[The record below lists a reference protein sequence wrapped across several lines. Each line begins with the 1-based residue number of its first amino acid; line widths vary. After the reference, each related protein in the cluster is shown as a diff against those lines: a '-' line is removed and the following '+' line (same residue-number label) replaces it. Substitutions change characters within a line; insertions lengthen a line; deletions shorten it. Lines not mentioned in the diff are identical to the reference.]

1 MSAAATI
8 DTSQVAVDANAAPP
22 AAIVSP
28 VTIRLEGLSV
38 YAHHGVVAEERSLG
52 QRFEFDVD
60 VDVHD
65 CVACRTDDAA
75 DAVAYEAIAAVVVEV
90 ATNFRFSL
98 MEALAD
104 AVCME
109 LLAEFPIARV
119 RLSVSKTAPSIPHSV
134 ARATVTLERTRQH
147 LGSPTG

>member
-1 MSAAATI
+1 MSADATP
-8 DTSQVAVDANAAPP
+8 VGLVHP
-22 AAIVSP
+22 A
-28 VTIRLEGLSV
+28 TIRLDGLSV
-38 YAHHGVVAEERSLG
+38 YAHHGMVAEERSLG
-52 QRFEFDVD
+52 QRFEFDVE
-60 VDVHD
+60 VDLPD

-109 LLAEFPIARV
+109 LLAEFPVSRV
-119 RLSVSKTAPSIPHSV
+119 RIAVSKTAPSIPHSV
-134 ARATVTLERTRQH
+134 ARATVVLERTRDH
-147 LGSPTG
+147 L

>member
-1 MSAAATI
+1 MSGAAA
-8 DTSQVAVDANAAPP
+8 VPAP
-22 AAIVSP
+22 A
-28 VTIRLEGLSV
+28 TIRLEGLSV
-38 YAHHGVVAEERSLG
+38 YAHHGLVAEERSLG

-60 VDVHD
+60 VDLPH
-65 CVACRTDDAA
+65 CVACQTDEPS

-109 LLAEFPIARV
+109 LLAEFPISRV
-119 RLSVSKTAPSIPHSV
+119 RLAVSKTAPSVPHAL
-134 ARATVTLERTRQH
+134 ARATVVLERTRDH
-147 LGSPTG
+147 LSE

>member
-1 MSAAATI
+1 MSAGAT
-8 DTSQVAVDANAAPP
+8 P
-22 AAIVSP
+22 AGLMHPA
-28 VTIRLEGLSV
+28 TIRLDGLNV
-38 YAHHGVVAEERSLG
+38 YAHHGMVAEERSLG
-52 QRFEFDVD
+52 QRFEFDVE
-60 VDVHD
+60 VDLPD

-109 LLAEFPIARV
+109 LLAEFPVSRV
-119 RLSVSKTAPSIPHSV
+119 RIAVSKTAPSIPHSV
-134 ARATVTLERTRQH
+134 ARATVVLERTRDH
-147 LGSPTG
+147 L

>member
-1 MSAAATI
+1 MTALAPAT
-8 DTSQVAVDANAAPP
+8 
-22 AAIVSP
+22 P
-28 VTIRLEGLSV
+28 VTIRLDGLSV
-38 YAHHGVVAEERSLG
+38 YAHHGMVVEERTLG
-52 QRFEFDVD
+52 QRFEFDVE
-60 VDVHD
+60 VDVPD
-65 CVACRTDDAA
+65 CTACRTDEVA

-109 LLAEFPIARV
+109 LLAEFPITRV

-134 ARATVTLERTRQH
+134 TRATVVLERNREH
-147 LGSPTG
+147 LDANGE